1 MIWTRWGIHPPCPG
15 KGPVGR
21 FSYWEWWF
29 SIAVLNNER
38 VMGKQQR
45 ACKLLP
51 HREEANKSGDRNEE
65 WRCGNGSVLRR
76 FMLRNHHVPVGT
88 KWQCSRFQSATVQ
101 VLLTHGGDALISWS
115 WEWYERFSVHPPR
128 VLFQDTE
135 PYVFGRLLSH
145 QPTQKNPMT
154 LMENKTASNVA
165 GFFFCKWRC
174 MQLGKYSTL

>member
-1 MIWTRWGIHPPCPG
+1 
-15 KGPVGR
+15 
-21 FSYWEWWF
+21 
-29 SIAVLNNER
+29 
-38 VMGKQQR
+38 MGKQQR

-51 HREEANKSGDRNEE
+51 HREEANKSGDRSEE

-88 KWQCSRFQSATVQ
+88 KGQCSRFQSATVQ

-145 QPTQKNPMT
+145 QPTQK
-154 LMENKTASNVA
+154 KTNDTDGEQNSLKC
-165 GFFFCKWRC
+165 GWIFFFCTWRC
-174 MQLGKYSTL
+174 MQLGKSSTL

>member
-1 MIWTRWGIHPPCPG
+1 MLVYQRVSWFIMWS
-15 KGPVGR
+15 